1 MRMTDMS
8 DNKITQFRDEYFFLS
23 NFYLCDILYN
33 GLKYGSVE
41 AAFQAQK
48 VTNLKDQVPFT
59 QMTPGQ
65 AKKYGRKVKLRKDW
79 EEVKL
84 GIMEEIIREKFKYDP
99 ELTKM
104 LLETGDKEL
113 IEGNNWNDTFWGVC
127 KDKGE
132 NHLGKILMK
141 IREELRKSPT

>member
-1 MRMTDMS
+1 MTDMS